1 MRHETGELEA
11 RVVCGDVVV
20 LKYVYQFSDAPPFK
34 MELKCLSFGNEVVLV
49 TCSQRTAYG
58 GSDSV
63 NLQNSVIKGITYSG
77 KSQLPYQKAP
87 GPQPCGCPILEADCP
102 APVKPPQD
110 NSTDRAA
117 TARRFP
123 SQKPPDATPTRL
135 THRNGN
141 TTNVCYFKPLSFGA
155 IWYIGLK
162 KTREKANTENSPDW
176 GSEIQNSEQS

>member
-1 MRHETGELEA
+1 MLPTNSIR
-11 RVVCGDVVV
+11 
-20 LKYVYQFSDAPPFK
+20 
-34 MELKCLSFGNEVVLV
+34 
-49 TCSQRTAYG
+49 

-141 TTNVCYFKPLSFGA
+141 TTNVRYFKPLSFGA

-162 KTREKANTENSPDW
+162 KTREKANTENSPDF
-176 GSEIQNSEQS
+176 GAQRFKTVSGPEQS